1 MLWNWDNT
9 CVLSQQYWGNL
20 LYSIGNKYKVV
31 IDGSGIV
38 LDYFVFYDPFGF
50 ENLGSGM
57 RFYLPKRLFP
67 YEEITPNRGKQISID
82 NIIWGLQK

>member
-1 MLWNWDNT
+1 MGVICYAAID
-9 CVLSQQYWGNL
+9 
-20 LYSIGNKYKVV
+20 NKYKDV

-38 LDYFVFYDPFGF
+38 LDYFVFYDPLA
-50 ENLGSGM
+50 ENLGLGM

-67 YEEITPNRGKQISID
+67 YEEIMLNRGKQISID